1 MLEELEI
8 MLPKASD
15 SDSSNGSDG
24 DSADGSDDDGK
35 AAGKKGAKMVQTK
48 KKPTNKW
55 SIISV

>member
-1 MLEELEI
+1 VLEELEI

-48 KKPTNKW
+48 KKPTNK
-55 SIISV
+55 